1 LTGGGAKLGGLI
13 SLAEQVLGLP
23 VRLGRPSGLARMGD
37 VLPDPAYA
45 TVVGLVT
52 YGNRL
57 RLLRNSGDKSW
68 AAKLW
73 GALRGKG
80 A

>member
-1 LTGGGAKLGGLI
+1 M
-13 SLAEQVLGLP
+13 P
-23 VRLGRPSGLARMGD
+23 ARFAAVTM
-37 VLPDPAYA
+37 LCQA
-45 TVVGLVT
+45 VVGLVT